1 MSAHAGDDENEG
13 VSLEESIEVPQRC
26 IASLG
31 KQLGLEEEAV
41 KEEFEEQLKLRAVE
55 TLPLEF
61 VEDCIGDQL

>member
-1 MSAHAGDDENEG
+1 M
-13 VSLEESIEVPQRC
+13 PQRS